1 MRAADSAD
9 VVGRFRGRV
18 PRSCVFVIFHFSF
31 SSEIWNS
38 WIEEI
43 RTQIEWAFAASCLG
57 VAAVA
62 VVDTAAAIKVVA
74 ADAAAAA
81 AAAAVVVVVVVATTG
96 PYI

>member
-9 VVGRFRGRV
+9 VVGRFRFRGRV
-18 PRSCVFVIFHFSF
+18 PSHVLFFFFLFLLKSGILGLKKFA
-31 SSEIWNS
+31 
-38 WIEEI
+38 
-43 RTQIEWAFAASCLG
+43 QIEWALAASCLG

-81 AAAAVVVVVVVATTG
+81 AAAAVVVVVVATTG

>member
-18 PRSCVFVIFHFSF
+18 PRSCVIFHFSF